1 MITRPDK
8 GKGVFILDRW
18 FYISQIYDIVNGESK
33 FLKLLSDPILRR
45 EGKLQR
51 FLCILKS
58 KDFFTKEQ
66 YDNIYPSGSKLARI
80 YGTPMTHKLKSST
93 DILTFRPIVSSIGTY
108 NYNLVKFLT
117 DTLDPV
123 IPTEYCARKIHFHF
137 ARTYKR

>member
-1 MITRPDK
+1 MITRPHK
-8 GKGVFILDRW
+8 GNGVVILDRR
-18 FYISQIYDIVNGESK
+18 FYMSKIYDTANGESK
-33 FLKLLSDPILRR
+33 FLKLSSDPILRT

-66 YDNIYPSGSKLARI
+66 YDNIYPCASQPARI

-93 DILTFRPIVSSIGTY
+93 DILTFRPIVSPIGTY
-108 NYNLVKFLT
+108 NYNLAKFLT
-117 DTLDPV
+117 DMLDPV